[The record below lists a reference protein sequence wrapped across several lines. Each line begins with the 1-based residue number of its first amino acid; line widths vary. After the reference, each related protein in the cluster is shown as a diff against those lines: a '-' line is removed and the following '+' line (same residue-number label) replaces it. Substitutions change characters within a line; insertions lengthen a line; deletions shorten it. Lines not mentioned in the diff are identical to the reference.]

1 MNYAARLNFACLVM
15 RSGRSF
21 LDIAWR
27 LSVTLAALDIKQN
40 ALAAQ
45 CEFSTSQVNNWLAA
59 TARPSIDAANRMCDD
74 LGITLDWIYRGDASR
89 LDPGLR
95 AKIAEA
101 GRAIPI
107 VGTRAERHG
116 KRSA

>member
-1 MNYAARLNFACLVM
+1 M

-27 LSVTLAALDIKQN
+27 LSVTLAALGMKQN
-40 ALAAQ
+40 ALAKQ
-45 CEFSTSQVNNWLAA
+45 CDFTTSQVNNWLAG

-74 LGITLDWIYRGDASR
+74 LGLTLDWIFRGDASK
-89 LDPGLR
+89 LDSDLR

-107 VGTRAERHG
+107 VGTQAERRT
-116 KRSA
+116 KRPA